1 MAADVVA
8 FPRCGAP
15 ADSAVQD
22 ERGTEEMDKDAD
34 RYLRDVDPEIA
45 DIIVEEY
52 RRQNDQIELI
62 ASENFTSRA
71 VMAAMGS
78 VLTNKYAEGYPAHRY
93 YGGCEVVDKA
103 EDLARDRAKK
113 LFGGDHVN
121 VQPHAGSQANMAAY
135 FACLEPGDTILAM
148 NLTDGGHLTHG
159 SPVNFSGKL
168 YNVIPYGVRKDTETI
183 DFDQVRELAKKHH
196 PKLIVCG
203 ASAYPRVIDA
213 SKFREIADETGAL
226 VMFDIAHIAGLVAAG
241 AHPNPVPYC
250 DFVTTTTHKTL
261 RGPRGG
267 MILCRECFAKKVDSA
282 IFPGMQGGPLMHVI
296 AAKAVAFAEA
306 LKPEFKDY
314 QHQVVANCKRLA
326 EKVMER
332 GFRLVSGGTDNH
344 LILVDLTSKGVT
356 GKDVQIALDRAG
368 ITVNKNTIPFET
380 LSPFVTSGVRIG
392 TAAVTTR
399 GFGAEEMDRIA
410 DWIDRVVT
418 HIADEAEI
426 KKVRAEISELCASKP
441 LYPGLY

>member
-1 MAADVVA
+1 
-8 FPRCGAP
+8 
-15 ADSAVQD
+15 
-22 ERGTEEMDKDAD
+22 MDKNADAYI
-34 RYLRDVDPEIA
+34 RQTDPEIA

-52 RRQNDQIELI
+52 RRQNHQIELI

-78 VLTNKYAEGYPAHRY
+78 VLTNKYAEGYPGKRY

-103 EDLARDRAKK
+103 ENLARERAKK
-113 LFGGDHVN
+113 IYGCDHVN
-121 VQPHAGSQANMAAY
+121 VQPHSGSQANMSVY
-135 FACLEPGDTILAM
+135 FSQLQPGDTILAM

-168 YNVIPYGVRKDTETI
+168 YNIVPYGVRRDTETI

-196 PKLIVCG
+196 PKMIVCG
-203 ASAYPRVIDA
+203 ASAYPRIIDA
-213 SKFREIADETGAL
+213 RKFRDIADEVGAM

-241 AHPNPVPYC
+241 EHPNPVPYC

-267 MILCRECFAKKVDSA
+267 MVMCKEQYAKKLDSA
-282 IFPGMQGGPLMHVI
+282 TFPGMQGGPLMHII
-296 AAKAVAFAEA
+296 ASKAVALAEA
-306 LKPEFKDY
+306 MKPEFRTY
-314 QHQVVANCKRLA
+314 QHNIVDNCKFLA
-326 EKVMER
+326 GKMLEK

-344 LILVDLTSKGVT
+344 LILVDLTSKGVN
-356 GKDVQIALDRAG
+356 GKQAQLALDRAG
-368 ITVNKNTIPFET
+368 ITVNRNTIPFET
-380 LSPFVTSGVRIG
+380 LSPMVTSGVRIG
-392 TAAVTTR
+392 TAAATTR
-399 GFGAEEMDRIA
+399 GFGHDEMAKIA

-418 HIADEAEI
+418 HIEDDAEI
-426 KKVRAEISELCASKP
+426 AKVRAEITELCEAKP